1 MIGIAIPYR
10 EIEGERVRV
19 DTDDGKLQDA
29 INERAID
36 DQVVQSRS
44 TYLAYAGIRRHFQF
58 DSQFL
63 VVGGTSHCAVTYSRF
78 NSI

>member
-19 DTDDGKLQDA
+19 ETDDGKLQEA

-36 DQVVQSRS
+36 DQVVQGRS

-58 DSQFL
+58 DSQFFGC
-63 VVGGTSHCAVTYSRF
+63 GGCIPLRRDIF
-78 NSI
+78 EI